1 MTVVAELAGGAVQ
14 HVETG
19 RGPDPQMPR
28 LILEDGADVVAGEG
42 GRVRRFV
49 MQRLQQLAGVIQAA
63 EPRIGCA
70 NPERPGGI
78 LQHARDVARAER
90 AQVLEAMM
98 LALPALESRLG
109 ADQIGRASCR
119 ERGEISVRAVSVK
132 KKLDVAPCVA

>member
-49 MQRLQQLAGVIQAA
+49 MQRLQQLAGVNQAA
-63 EPRIGCA
+63 EPRLGGA
-70 NPERPGGI
+70 DPERPGGI
-78 LQHARDVARAER
+78 LQHARDVADAAP
-90 AQVLEAMM
+90 AQALEA
-98 LALPALESRLG
+98 LTRARPAR
-109 ADQIGRASCR
+109 
-119 ERGEISVRAVSVK
+119 
-132 KKLDVAPCVA
+132 